1 MMTSQV
7 QQDSHRSLIGK
18 AMADVLGVAAHDFTI
33 EKNIV
38 ATNNHVYMISLST
51 ATESDKTS
59 PNPKPLTVAV
69 PAGTSR
75 LVMRIAKG
83 DNNVEDSIRIRNE
96 VSCLTLARKALDHV
110 DPLLVPRVFD
120 WADASESGYIL
131 QEFKNGEQLSHNDL
145 RALSE
150 PDVAF
155 VCKQLAAVAKAL
167 QDYQLPVDGYGG
179 LTFDDAGNMSTTK
192 IIFRTGGPFATYA
205 EYLQATLEWQLAQSE
220 SVAALNGWRD
230 TPGLRERIDAFVANG
245 LGKILSNVP
254 EHKPTLVHGDLSAL
268 VPWPPLTHSHAP
280 NKTTG
285 RTNKASS
292 AQSSLRPA
300 LKPPRRRRGL

>member
-1 MMTSQV
+1 MTSQV
-7 QQDSHRSLIGK
+7 QQDAHPSLIGK

-38 ATNNHVYMISLST
+38 ATNNHVYMISLSK
-51 ATESDKTS
+51 ASESEKTCQ
-59 PNPKPLTVAV
+59 NPKPLTVAV

-83 DNNVEDSIRIRNE
+83 DNNVEDSVRIRNE
-96 VSCLTLARKALDHV
+96 VSCLALARKALEHV

-120 WADASESGYIL
+120 WADASDLGYIL
-131 QEFKNGEQLSHNDL
+131 QEFKQGEQLSHNDL

-268 VPWPPLTHSHAP
+268 IPCPKQDH
-280 NKTTG
+280 
-285 RTNKASS
+285 R
-292 AQSSLRPA
+292 
-300 LKPPRRRRGL
+300 